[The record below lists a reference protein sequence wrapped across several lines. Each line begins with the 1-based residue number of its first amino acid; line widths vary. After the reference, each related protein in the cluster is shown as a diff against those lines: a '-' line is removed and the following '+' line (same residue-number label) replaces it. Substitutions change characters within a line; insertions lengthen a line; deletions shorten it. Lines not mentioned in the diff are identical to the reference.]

1 MSEMVPEAGLPLVG
15 RDGKFVPGTRK
26 EFAAMAHQLVED
38 NRNTIL
44 YELGQPE
51 VARSWCDSLKIGIAA
66 RDRTAMNLYPQVMK
80 LLGEERRIV
89 VEFVTG
95 LGVRDEGELK
105 RMVDMAKSVEGVG
118 PHDGAERCV
127 AYLEAYFNAFPDQRP
142 SALKRLGGYVPVG

>member
-1 MSEMVPEAGLPLVG
+1 MATEPEAPLPVHN
-15 RDGKFVPGTRK
+15 RDGTIVLGQRK
-26 EFAAMAHQLVED
+26 EFAAMARSLVEE
-38 NRNTIL
+38 NRDAIL
-44 YELGQPE
+44 MELGQPE
-51 VARSWCDSLKIGIAA
+51 VARSWCDSLKIGIKA

-89 VEFVTG
+89 VEFVAG

-105 RMVDMAKSVEGVG
+105 RMVDMARSVEGVG

-142 SALKRLGGYVPVG
+142 AAIRRLGGLVPV